1 MARRKR
7 YQFNPQTLAYEIHR
21 IPLGKRFSKGFVL
34 FLLSMAAFALYYFIY
49 TQYFGFQTPKEIFL
63 KQKYARLNSR
73 YELLERKFEQNNHAL
88 EELQIRDN
96 NIYRPIFGME
106 ELSQDVRDAGFGGV
120 NRYSHLEAVS
130 NSTALLDAVK
140 RMDVIYK
147 KAFVQSR
154 SYDEVSILA
163 KRAGDMAQCVPA
175 IPPVALDKVRLSS
188 LFGFRKDPFYGTARM
203 HQGIDL
209 SGNKG
214 EPIYS
219 AGDGV
224 VSEVKKSYFGY
235 GREIVVDHGFGY
247 KTRYAHLKTV
257 NVVEGMKVK
266 RGECIGLSGNSGRS
280 SGPHL
285 HYEVMYKGN
294 YVNPA
299 NYYDLTI
306 TPEEYAAMVQNTAD
320 SSERITLHPSH
331 RKKKK

>member
-34 FLLSMAAFALYYFIY
+34 FLLSIAAFAFYYFIY
-49 TQYFGFQTPKEIFL
+49 TQYFGFQTPKTIFL
-63 KQKYARLNSR
+63 KQRYASLNSR
-73 YELLERKFEQNNHAL
+73 YELLERKFEQNNQTL

-106 ELSQDVRDAGFGGV
+106 ELSQEVRDAGFGGV
-120 NRYSHLEAVS
+120 NRYAHLEAVS

-163 KRAGDMAQCVPA
+163 RRADEMAQCVPA
-175 IPPVALDKVRLSS
+175 IPPVLLDKVRLSS
-188 LFGFRKDPFYGTARM
+188 LFGFRKDPFYGTTRM

-209 SGNKG
+209 SGDRG

-247 KTRYAHLKTV
+247 KTRYAHLQEFKV
-257 NVVEGMKVK
+257 KVGDQVK
-266 RGECIGLSGNSGRS
+266 RGEQIATMGNTGKSKGV
-280 SGPHL
+280 HL
-285 HYEVMYKGN
+285 HYEVIYRN
-294 YVNPA
+294 NRVNPL
-299 NYYDLTI
+299 NYYNDGLRG
-306 TPEEYAAMVQNTAD
+306 EEYMAMVRPRELEQVPVSAVK
-320 SSERITLHPSH
+320 R
-331 RKKKK
+331 

>member
-7 YQFNPQTLAYEIHR
+7 YQFNQQTLAYEIHR
-21 IPLGKRFSKGFVL
+21 IPLVKRFSKGFVL
-34 FLLSMAAFALYYFIY
+34 LLLSVAAFALYYFLY
-49 TQYFGFQTPKEIFL
+49 TQYFGFETPKTIFL
-63 KQKYARLNSR
+63 KQKYAKLNSQ
-73 YELLERKFEQNNHAL
+73 YELLERKFEQNNQAL
-88 EELQIRDN
+88 EELQMRDN

-120 NRYSHLEAVS
+120 NRYAHIETVS
-130 NSTALLDAVK
+130 NSAALLDAVK

-175 IPPVALDKVRLSS
+175 IPPVALDNVRLSS
-188 LFGFRKDPFYGTARM
+188 LFGFRTDPFYGTVRM

-224 VSEVKKSYFGY
+224 VAQVRKSYFGY

-247 KTRYAHLKTV
+247 KTRYAHLQDMLV
-257 NVVEGMKVK
+257 KVGDK
-266 RGECIGLSGNSGRS
+266 VSRGEQIATMGNTGKSKGV
-280 SGPHL
+280 HL
-285 HYEVMYKGN
+285 HYEVIYRN
-294 YVNPA
+294 NRVNPL
-299 NYYDLTI
+299 NYYNGELKG
-306 TPEEYAAMVQNTAD
+306 EEYMAMVMPREVEAPALAG
-320 SSERITLHPSH
+320 R
-331 RKKKK
+331 R